1 MAATRK
7 KKVPNQRLFDNI
19 EEDTPE
25 LFLLIEAY
33 THMSKTL
40 NGPVQKGCYM
50 PKLHEVL
57 IHYTGEKTD
66 TTTKKKVRV
75 PKTKPV
81 TVKQPKPSSFKGVFR
96 HSASKVCRKADMD
109 VCHSTAKLQDKEGNW
124 LLPEGFHPIGWCVE
138 KLRKQVLNKKKKAE
152 KKKLKKLMGSFTNI
166 DKPCIMH
173 RMFGSMHF
181 KSRLE
186 VEVKPIIRTV
196 DLPKS
201 IKEKDRERLLNRFQ
215 LAHFA
220 TEDRNVMT
228 FEGKPVQNFLE
239 EFFSGTV
246 QFSVNVTQLKLEELG
261 LALNALRIMK
271 RLGRGSTS
279 GYGRFYVDGFELVQR
294 KEVLQEEF
302 KEHRVRFY
310 YNNVDEPQADLMQQ
324 ALLKWQ
330 AYREAYHHSR
340 KKQKG

>member
-1 MAATRK
+1 MATTRR
-7 KKVPNQRLFDNI
+7 KKVPNQRFFDII

-25 LFLLIEAY
+25 LLLLIEAY

-40 NGPVQKGCYM
+40 NGPVQKGCYL
-50 PKLHEVL
+50 PKLYEAQVP
-57 IHYTGEKTD
+57 YTGVQND
-66 TTTKKKVRV
+66 PTTNKKKKV
-75 PKTKPV
+75 PKMKSV

-96 HSASKVCRKADMD
+96 HSASKICRKAGLE
-109 VCHSTAKLQDKEGNW
+109 VCHSTGKLEDKEGNW
-124 LLPEGFHPIGWCVE
+124 LLPEGFHPLGWCAE
-138 KLRKQVLNKKKKAE
+138 KIRKQVLNNKTKAE
-152 KKKLKKLMGSFTNI
+152 KEKLKTLMASFTNI
-166 DKPCIMH
+166 AQPCIMH

-186 VEVKPIIRTV
+186 VEVKPIIRSV

-201 IKEKDRERLLNRFQ
+201 ISDKERERLLTRFQ
-215 LAHFA
+215 LGHFA

-246 QFSVNVTQLKLEELG
+246 RFSVNVTQLTLEELG

-271 RLGRGSTS
+271 RLGRGATS

-302 KEHRVRFY
+302 DENRVRFY
-310 YNNVDEPQADLMQQ
+310 YDTVDEPQAEHMQQ

-330 AYREAYHHSR
+330 AYREGYQHSN
-340 KKQKG
+340 KAK